1 MCHGSKPV
9 LKYAQADSED
19 HCWRVIIG
27 FGILG
32 GIQRKK
38 LVSILEY
45 ASGPFGAT
53 CNTFFVS
60 GSVDAQRMGRP
71 FESIQF
77 QLCEE
82 LIIRQAMLEN
92 QNFHKCTGQIFV
104 CLIPICWCFWRRV
117 EVHTRPTYISQKII
131 FFCSFFEVVI
141 TEILMIRMN

>member
-1 MCHGSKPV
+1 MIHDAGSMFHSPRCVMGVSLFCNMPRPTQKTTV
-9 LKYAQADSED
+9 GGLLLVSVS
-19 HCWRVIIG
+19 WG
-27 FGILG
+27 G

-45 ASGPFGAT
+45 ASGPFGVT
-53 CNTFFVS
+53 CNTFFAS

-71 FESIQF
+71 FKSIQF
-77 QLCEE
+77 QLHEE

-117 EVHTRPTYISQKII
+117 
-131 FFCSFFEVVI
+131 
-141 TEILMIRMN
+141 